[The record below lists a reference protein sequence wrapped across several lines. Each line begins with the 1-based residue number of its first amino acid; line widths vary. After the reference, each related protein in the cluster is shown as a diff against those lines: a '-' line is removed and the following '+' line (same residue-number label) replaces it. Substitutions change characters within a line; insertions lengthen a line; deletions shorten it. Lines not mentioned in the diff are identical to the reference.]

1 MILLNLKD
9 LYEFKMKGDKMLTL
23 DEMIEFENESTVLD
37 FKREEYR
44 SQEYERLIKDVM
56 SMANAPINQTKYIII
71 GVKDIPGE
79 DKQFQGLDYIT
90 DQANLENIIQ
100 ENIEPIVKFKYYSYD
115 YKGIML
121 GIMEIYGNNDQPYMM
136 KKDYKNLCKG
146 DIWIRKGTRQS
157 RANRE
162 DLDRMLNYR
171 NDNSFVNS
179 VKLGFNNTI
188 NDNISAIVPTINKS
202 EAPSNIVKVQYEE
215 QLQKLKDYINKG
227 TKENEKQ
234 SLSYLTGFVG
244 LFSEYKS
251 DKKEIRIGYN
261 EFGLPIYSNE
271 DDLVDKIKNVH
282 KDYSYEDY
290 YFYFEEKSIKINFMI
305 LNDGNSFLE
314 EVSIKF
320 WFNKEIFNVAVDLPE
335 EPKDNYDILRIN
347 STYTGS
353 GYPEVTTESENYLVE
368 EYFTSIRHKEPVQV
382 FDEDLRVL
390 VIKDKI
396 GGTYKIPYRI
406 SARNLYEP
414 INGEV
419 KITLQSK

>member
-1 MILLNLKD
+1 
-9 LYEFKMKGDKMLTL
+9 MLTL
-23 DEMIEFENESTVLD
+23 DEIIEFENESTCLD

-44 SQEYERLIKDVM
+44 SQEYEKLIKDVM
-56 SMANAPINQTKYIII
+56 SMANAPVNQTKYIII
-71 GVKDIPGE
+71 GVKDSPGA
-79 DKQFQGLDYIT
+79 DKQFIELDPIT

-100 ENIEPIVKFKYYSYD
+100 ENIEPIVKFKYYSYE

-121 GIMEIYGNNDQPYMM
+121 GIIEIYGNNNQPYMM
-136 KKDYKNLCKG
+136 KKDYKNLSKG

-157 RANRE
+157 KANRE

-171 NDNSFVNS
+171 NDNSFANS

-188 NDNISAIVPTINKS
+188 NDNITAIVPTIDKS
-202 EAPSNIVKVQYEE
+202 EVPSNKVKVQYEE
-215 QLQKLKDYINKG
+215 QLQKLKDYINNG

-234 SLSYLTGFVG
+234 PLSYLTGFVG
-244 LFSEYKS
+244 LFSEYKP

-271 DDLVDKIKNVH
+271 DDLIDEIKNVQ
-282 KDYSYEDY
+282 KNYYYEDY
-290 YFYFEEKSIKINFMI
+290 YYFFEEKSIKINFMI

-335 EPKDNYDILRIN
+335 KPKDNYDILRIN

-368 EYFTSIRHKEPVQV
+368 EYFTNIRHKEPVKV

-390 VIKDKI
+390 AIKDKI

-419 KITLQSK
+419 KITLQNK

>member
-1 MILLNLKD
+1 
-9 LYEFKMKGDKMLTL
+9 MLTL
-23 DEMIEFENESTVLD
+23 DEMIEFENESTILD

-44 SQEYERLIKDVM
+44 SQEYEKLIKDVM
-56 SMANAPINQTKYIII
+56 SMANAPISQTKYIII

-121 GIMEIYGNNDQPYMM
+121 GIMEIYGNSNQPYMM

-162 DLDRMLNYR
+162 DIDRMLNYR
-171 NDNSFVNS
+171 NDNSLVNS

-188 NDNISAIVPTINKS
+188 NDNIAAIVPTIDKS
-202 EAPSNIVKVQYEE
+202 EAPSNKVKVQYEE

-227 TKENEKQ
+227 TKENEKEP
-234 SLSYLTGFVG
+234 LSYLTGFVG
-244 LFSEYKS
+244 LFSLSEYKP

-282 KDYSYEDY
+282 KNYYYEDY

-320 WFNKEIFNVAVDLPE
+320 WFNKEIFNVAADLPE
-335 EPKDNYDILRIN
+335 KPKDNYDILRIN
-347 STYTGS
+347 STYTSS

-368 EYFTSIRHKEPVQV
+368 EYFTSIRHKEPVKV

-406 SARNLYEP
+406 SARNLFEP

>member
-1 MILLNLKD
+1 
-9 LYEFKMKGDKMLTL
+9 MLTL
-23 DEMIEFENESTVLD
+23 DEIIEFENESTCLD
-37 FKREEYR
+37 FKMEEYR
-44 SQEYERLIKDVM
+44 NQEYEKLIKDVM
-56 SMANAPINQTKYIII
+56 SMANAPVNQTKYIII
-71 GVKDIPGE
+71 GVKDSPGA
-79 DKQFQGLDYIT
+79 DKQFIGLDPIT

-121 GIMEIYGNNDQPYMM
+121 GIIEIYGNNNQPYMM
-136 KKDYKNLCKG
+136 KKDYKNLSKG

-157 RANRE
+157 KANRE

-171 NDNSFVNS
+171 NDNSFANS

-188 NDNISAIVPTINKS
+188 NDNITAIVPTIDKS
-202 EAPSNIVKVQYEE
+202 EAPSNKVKVQYEE
-215 QLQKLKDYINKG
+215 QLQKLKDYINNG

-234 SLSYLTGFVG
+234 PLSYLTGFVG
-244 LFSEYKS
+244 LFSEYKP

-271 DDLVDKIKNVH
+271 DDLIDEIKNVQ
-282 KDYSYEDY
+282 KNYYYEDY
-290 YFYFEEKSIKINFMI
+290 YYFFEEKSIKINFMI

-335 EPKDNYDILRIN
+335 KPKDNYDILRIN

-368 EYFTSIRHKEPVQV
+368 EYFTNIRHKEPVKV

>member
-1 MILLNLKD
+1 
-9 LYEFKMKGDKMLTL
+9 MLTL
-23 DEMIEFENESTVLD
+23 DEIIEFENESTCLD

-44 SQEYERLIKDVM
+44 SQEYEKLIKDVM
-56 SMANAPINQTKYIII
+56 SMANAPVNQTKYIII
-71 GVKDIPGE
+71 GVKDSPGA
-79 DKQFQGLDYIT
+79 DKQFKGLDGIT

-100 ENIEPIVKFKYYSYD
+100 ENIEPIVKFRYYSYD

-121 GIMEIYGNNDQPYMM
+121 GIIEIYSNNNQPYMM

-171 NDNSFVNS
+171 KDNSFANS

-188 NDNISAIVPTINKS
+188 NDNITAIVPTIDKS
-202 EAPSNIVKVQYEE
+202 EAPSNKVKVQYEE
-215 QLQKLKDYINKG
+215 QLQKLKDYINNG

-234 SLSYLTGFVG
+234 HLSYLTGFVG
-244 LFSEYKS
+244 LFSDYKP

-271 DDLVDKIKNVH
+271 DDLIDEIKNVQEN
-282 KDYSYEDY
+282 YYYEDY
-290 YFYFEEKSIKINFMI
+290 YYFFEEKSIKINFMI

-335 EPKDNYDILRIN
+335 KPKDNYDILRIN

-368 EYFTSIRHKEPVQV
+368 EYFTNIRHKEPVKV

>member
-1 MILLNLKD
+1 
-9 LYEFKMKGDKMLTL
+9 MLTL

-44 SQEYERLIKDVM
+44 SQEYEKLIKDVM

-121 GIMEIYGNNDQPYMM
+121 GIMEIYGNNNQPYMM

-146 DIWIRKGTRQS
+146 DIWIRKGTRLS

-171 NDNSFVNS
+171 NNNSFVSNI
-179 VKLGFNNTI
+179 KLGFDNTI
-188 NDNISAIVPTINKS
+188 NDNTVAIVPTIDKS
-202 EAPSNIVKVQYEE
+202 ESPSNKVKVQYE
-215 QLQKLKDYINKG
+215 QHLQKLKDYINKG
-227 TKENEKQ
+227 TKENERQ
-234 SLSYLTGFVG
+234 PLSYLIGHVG
-244 LFSEYKS
+244 LFSEYRP
-251 DKKEIRIGYN
+251 DKKEIRIGYS
-261 EFGLPIYSNE
+261 ELGLPIYINE

-282 KDYSYEDY
+282 KDYYNEDY

-320 WFNKEIFNVAVDLPE
+320 WFSKKIFNVAMDLPE
-335 EPKDNYDILRIN
+335 KPKDNYDFLSIN

-368 EYFTSIRHKEPVQV
+368 EYFPSIRHKEPTKV
-382 FDEDLRVL
+382 FEEDLRVL
-390 VIKDKI
+390 VIKDKV
-396 GGTYKIPYRI
+396 GETYKIPYRI

-414 INGEV
+414 LNGEIT
-419 KITLQSK
+419 ITLQSE